1 MKKILYVF
9 HISWIVVFLPSLV
22 MGHTTR
28 LATSPLMVKSQVS
41 ASHGSINP
49 LTGEARA
56 SFDYSMLDS
65 TITFKSPSDYKYSD
79 MTVKGTAMQLGYD
92 GKTSFGH
99 FSGGY
104 YSSKRDYDYQ
114 IKPYSSCGGQNTVY
128 DLKTTSK
135 YNTISGIIS
144 GQINEKTAIAGLIAM
159 VTAKQDKSRTDTAPT
174 GCFWTSTGTSTRSYS
189 GSASSDYNQIALFG
203 KSEITNELKLGFLLT
218 PAAGG
223 KTNYNGDYTDTIFRR
238 GNGMTLGVGIGKEDS
253 QMAFEGGIII
263 EQENKNS
270 GDGSSRDLFVL
281 YETLFGGGAF
291 LVGYKNLES
300 DKLEDGSTKIAR
312 PITSTTID
320 LEAQINVTNGIYASG
335 SLSSL
340 NATYGDYGD
349 ATADEIKSESYKGTE
364 ISFAINALF

>member
-1 MKKILYVF
+1 MKKILYFF

-65 TITFKSPSDYKYSD
+65 TITTKSPSDYKYSD
-79 MTVKGTAMQLGYD
+79 TTVKGTAMQLGYD

-104 YSSKRDYDYQ
+104 YSSKRDYEYQ

-159 VTAKQDKSRTDTAPT
+159 VTAKQDKSRTDTAST
-174 GCFWTSTGTSTRSYS
+174 GCLWSSTGTSTRSYS

-223 KTNYNGDYTDTIFRR
+223 KTNYSGDYTDTIFRK

-291 LVGYKNLES
+291 LVGYKNSES

-320 LEAQINVTNGIYASG
+320 LEAQINVANGIYASG